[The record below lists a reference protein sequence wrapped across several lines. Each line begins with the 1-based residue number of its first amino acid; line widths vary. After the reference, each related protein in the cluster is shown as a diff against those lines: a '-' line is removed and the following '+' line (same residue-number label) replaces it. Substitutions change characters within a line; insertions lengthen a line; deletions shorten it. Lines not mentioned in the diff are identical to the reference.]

1 MKKYSNIYKDVTTSD
16 TGNTGIV
23 QGDAMLNME
32 GRTPEKEIKEES
44 KHSSSNSSEHLEKLL
59 AANHKFSD
67 NISKHFK
74 RNTAKLIAC
83 GVADDRISSDY
94 EYDSVEKYADDSISS
109 EDFYAEAEP
118 LPRKGGLKKSV
129 SVKIEPFRN
138 EYEVAPFTSRVDET
152 PL

>member
-1 MKKYSNIYKDVTTSD
+1 VKKYSNIYKDVTTSD

-67 NISKHFK
+67 NISKYFK

-94 EYDSVEKYADDSISS
+94 EYDSVEIYADDSCSS
-109 EDFYAEAEP
+109 EDFYA
-118 LPRKGGLKKSV
+118 
-129 SVKIEPFRN
+129 
-138 EYEVAPFTSRVDET
+138 
-152 PL
+152 

>member
-1 MKKYSNIYKDVTTSD
+1 VKKYSNIYKDVTTSD

-74 RNTAKLIAC
+74 RNTALQAAKLIA
-83 GVADDRISSDY
+83 GRVADDRISSDY
-94 EYDSVEKYADDSISS
+94 EYDSVEKYADDSCSS
-109 EDFYAEAEP
+109 EDFYA
-118 LPRKGGLKKSV
+118 
-129 SVKIEPFRN
+129 
-138 EYEVAPFTSRVDET
+138 
-152 PL
+152 